1 MQRAEVEDI
10 IHFDGAFYLLTPA
23 EYVHEMKPV
32 LLPNGEL
39 KIEAGH
45 TFYFATP
52 NHYDREV
59 IGRYLVESRGEL
71 LMIVKLSDAE

>member
-1 MQRAEVEDI
+1 
-10 IHFDGAFYLLTPA
+10 
-23 EYVHEMKPV
+23 MKPV